1 MRVEII
7 QLHHDV
13 LTAGHGGRWKIMEL
27 VTRNY
32 WWPGVTKD
40 VEKYVDGCDMC
51 QRIKNKTEVLAGK
64 LMMNEIPERTWTHL
78 TVDFIMKL
86 PLVAGKDAILVICDR
101 LSKITHFVATT
112 EETTAEG
119 LARLVR
125 DNVWKLYGLPE
136 SVISNREP

>member
-1 MRVEII
+1 MTWRKMEDNRVS
-7 QLHHDV
+7 D
-13 LTAGHGGRWKIMEL
+13 KEL
-27 VTRNY
+27 LMARVI
-32 WWPGVTKD
+32 KD

-51 QRIKNKTEVLAGK
+51 QRMKNRTEALAGK

-86 PLVAGKDAILVICDR
+86 PLVAGKNAILVVCNR

-119 LARLVR
+119 LARLV
-125 DNVWKLYGLPE
+125 
-136 SVISNREP
+136 